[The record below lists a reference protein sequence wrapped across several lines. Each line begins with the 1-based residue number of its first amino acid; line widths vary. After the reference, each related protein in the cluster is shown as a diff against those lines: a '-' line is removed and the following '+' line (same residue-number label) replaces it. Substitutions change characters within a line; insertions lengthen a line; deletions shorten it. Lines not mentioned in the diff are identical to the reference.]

1 MKGGKI
7 QNPKR
12 TFISDFSTCPCEV
25 GCYDRNF
32 QSQISSSTWPSNQY
46 WKLLA
51 LDVGTYDADNINAG
65 GPLGDL
71 IQQTIKEDFARLLV
85 HISRLKLVLFM
96 HILFRV
102 EVYYQTLNV
111 QSVVQSEK
119 YTVSIIRYKSF

>member
-1 MKGGKI
+1 MILLKGGKI
-7 QNPKR
+7 QYPQTK
-12 TFISDFSTCPCEV
+12 SPADFSTCPCEV

-51 LDVGTYDADNINAG
+51 LDVGTYDADDINAG
-65 GPLGDL
+65 GPEGDQ
-71 IQQTIKEDFARLLV
+71 IKQTIKEDFTRSLV
-85 HISRLKLVLFM
+85 VDLKFVLMCIS
-96 HILFRV
+96 FRV

-119 YTVSIIRYKSF
+119 YSVSLT

>member
-85 HISRLKLVLFM
+85 HIRLKLVLFM
-96 HILFRV
+96 LILFRV

>member
-1 MKGGKI
+1 M
-7 QNPKR
+7 
-12 TFISDFSTCPCEV
+12 
-25 GCYDRNF
+25 
-32 QSQISSSTWPSNQY
+32 
-46 WKLLA
+46 
-51 LDVGTYDADNINAG
+51 GTYDADNINAG

-85 HISRLKLVLFM
+85 HIRLKLVLFM
-96 HILFRV
+96 LILFRV